1 MFRVYA
7 GKDGKPAEYSADNV
21 PLTPKH
27 HLPVSTKGVKDGDF
41 TMIFGYPG
49 RTDRYLSS
57 WGVQQAID
65 LYNPTVVKIRD
76 QKLAVLRTYM

>member
-1 MFRVYA
+1 VYA

-49 RTDRYLSS
+49 PASHRS
-57 WGVQQAID
+57 
-65 LYNPTVVKIRD
+65 IRLAFGMRNFHPCGLLK
-76 QKLAVLRTYM
+76 KLQCNTFFSTN